1 MVNYSYESFLCFFIF
16 RLNKSMYQST
26 YNLYFGYRVSLFMA
40 KGARRGGRVRDKWRD
55 KQWVIVNAPVA
66 FGGRPLSYVP
76 ITDIANSK
84 GRVIENTMF
93 DILKQ
98 DPTQHQTKIFVQIDD
113 IRDGNASTIFK
124 GHEYAK
130 EFLRSLIRRGSS
142 MINYVHDF
150 RTIDGYTF
158 RVSIIAFSQRR
169 LNSSKKHEIRMIAH
183 RILSDKIPKLTV
195 DQFVQDAT
203 MGKMSADLLAEA
215 KKIASIRHIGIKKT
229 KLISTSE
236 SRAIQEAK
244 AIESTTTTTSSSSET
259 STADEAGGEVEDYKQ
274 TTEATQ

>member
-1 MVNYSYESFLCFFIF
+1 
-16 RLNKSMYQST
+16 
-26 YNLYFGYRVSLFMA
+26 MA
-40 KGARRGGRVRDKWRD
+40 KGAKRGGRVRDKWRD
-55 KQWVIVNAPVA
+55 KQWVVVNAPVA

-195 DQFVQDAT
+195 DQFVQEAT
-203 MGKMSADLLAEA
+203 MGKMGADLLAEA
-215 KKIASIRHIGIKKT
+215 KKIASLRHIGIKKT

-244 AIESTTTTTSSSSET
+244 AIESSTTTATSEASTT
-259 STADEAGGEVEDYKQ
+259 DESGEEVEDYKQ
-274 TTEATQ
+274 TTESTQ